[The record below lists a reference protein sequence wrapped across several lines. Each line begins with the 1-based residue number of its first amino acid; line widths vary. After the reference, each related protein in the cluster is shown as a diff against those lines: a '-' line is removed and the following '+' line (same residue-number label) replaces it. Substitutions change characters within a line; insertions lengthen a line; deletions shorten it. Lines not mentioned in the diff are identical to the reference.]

1 MAKKKKKVE
10 LSSEGKTELAKAIA
24 EKSQNFAKTY
34 ARIEIL
40 VSRFFRWLSGWLDRL
55 LFNQKHGKAVA
66 LILAILL
73 YVTFNAADA
82 NIFETTKSAQ
92 ELGNY
97 KISQVISTQNY
108 EVSGLPQS
116 VKVTAIGDLS
126 DIQGIKQRSGIRV
139 VADMTNLTEGVH
151 EVKFTTE
158 GAPSQV
164 DLVVEPSSAM
174 VTIKKKSIRKF
185 SVGFDYLNRNS
196 MDPIY
201 DLSAPEMEQGEVLV
215 RASTD
220 TLDKIAYVKALIKVN
235 FGITSDFETKA
246 TVYAYDGNGKRMNV
260 DIIPNKIPV
269 KVKVTKPSKEVAVVL
284 NPTGTIPNGKA
295 IESYSIDYPKVTIF
309 GNASLLEGIKE
320 LPITIPAS
328 TLTSDR
334 EITMPIILPNGVT
347 KVSPKN
353 IVNISIKLA
362 DMKTKDIDDVDIK
375 ISNATA
381 GYTFYFEN
389 KDSTTVTL
397 KGAESVIEAIKK
409 EDLSVTADVSKINKE
424 GVYEVPLLVSGKNR
438 LASYE
443 LQNAVIKVRAVKAK

>member
-1 MAKKKKKVE
+1 M
-10 LSSEGKTELAKAIA
+10 
-24 EKSQNFAKTY
+24 
-34 ARIEIL
+34 
-40 VSRFFRWLSGWLDRL
+40 
-55 LFNQKHGKAVA
+55 
-66 LILAILL
+66 
-73 YVTFNAADA
+73 
-82 NIFETTKSAQ
+82 
-92 ELGNY
+92 
-97 KISQVISTQNY
+97 
-108 EVSGLPQS
+108 
-116 VKVTAIGDLS
+116 
-126 DIQGIKQRSGIRV
+126 
-139 VADMTNLTEGVH
+139 
-151 EVKFTTE
+151 
-158 GAPSQV
+158 
-164 DLVVEPSSAM
+164 
-174 VTIKKKSIRKF
+174 
-185 SVGFDYLNRNS
+185 
-196 MDPIY
+196 
-201 DLSAPEMEQGEVLV
+201 
-215 RASTD
+215 
-220 TLDKIAYVKALIKVN
+220 
-235 FGITSDFETKA
+235 
-246 TVYAYDGNGKRMNV
+246 
-260 DIIPNKIPV
+260 
-269 KVKVTKPSKEVAVVL
+269 